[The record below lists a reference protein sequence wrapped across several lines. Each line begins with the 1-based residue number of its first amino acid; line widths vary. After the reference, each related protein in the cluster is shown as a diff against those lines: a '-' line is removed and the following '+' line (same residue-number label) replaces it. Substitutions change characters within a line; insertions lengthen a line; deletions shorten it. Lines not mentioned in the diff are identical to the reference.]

1 MQHLLADPKLLVER
15 DSGIVTVVSLN
26 IDDPGVTSSGNL
38 AQVPDQGGCD
48 ILPSMLCADGEIIY
62 VKLTPCL
69 LELVEFIGDEAADD
83 LLACQSP
90 RAITC
95 SFASRSLR

>member
-1 MQHLLADPKLLVER
+1 
-15 DSGIVTVVSLN
+15 
-26 IDDPGVTSSGNL
+26 
-38 AQVPDQGGCD
+38 
-48 ILPSMLCADGEIIY
+48 MLCADGEIIY